1 MVAVIIPAAGSGS
14 RLGGLPKQMRL
25 LGDAPM
31 LFHTAQAFDQHPAVS
46 SLVVVGAPKNLSV
59 IEGMLTPLNISCQVV
74 AGGATRQK
82 SVEAGLKAVSDST
95 RIVLIHDAARPFVSA
110 QIITKVIKST
120 KIAGAAAVAMPVT
133 DTMRYGEDGSFA
145 KTISRDGLYAMQT
158 PQGFRYDLLRRAF
171 CQAEDVS
178 QATDDVALMEYV
190 GQPVRIV
197 DGDRWNLKITTQSDW
212 EWAQQVWKKKN
223 LIR

>member
-14 RLGGLPKQMRL
+14 RLGGLSKQMRL

-31 LFHTAQAFDQHPAVS
+31 LLHTAQVFDQHPAVS
-46 SLVVVGAPKNLSV
+46 SLVVVGPPKNLNV
-59 IEGMLTPLNISCQVV
+59 IKGMLTPLKSPYQVV

-82 SVEAGLKAVSDST
+82 SVEAGLKAVNEST
-95 RIVLIHDAARPFVSA
+95 SIVLIHDAARPFVSA
-110 QIITKVIKST
+110 QIITKVIEST

-133 DTMRYGEDGSFA
+133 DTVRYGEEGSFT

-158 PQGFRYDLLRRAF
+158 PQGFKYDLLRRAF
-171 CQAEDVS
+171 CQAAGVS
-178 QATDDVALMEYV
+178 QATDDVSLMEYI
-190 GQPVRIV
+190 GQSVRIV
-197 DGDRWNLKITTQSDW
+197 DGDRWNVKITTQSDW